1 MASPFQ
7 AITTGNKSISE
18 RVSAPLRAVKAER
31 ERRQEK
37 AEGTYDALNIDYM
50 GLPNNQIQFTQSWG
64 DAVRENLVEGYR
76 TNNQDMIREAK
87 EQGKQ
92 LQGYIT
98 AIQQDYTIGRN
109 SLKRAEAV
117 QFRGLSNTKEE
128 IELGFRNRY
137 EEPFSFETNSKG
149 YPTNLVIGGNPAG
162 VNELVNNFRNN
173 PFMVVEDVDFG
184 SGYRAESIAERHAS
198 EVNVLSSSNAVR
210 AKASEFAKD
219 DLENDMVSNEDLA
232 VLYAVRKK
240 LISDINDPSE
250 SDVTRIQNIAN
261 DADKLEE
268 AKNLYIQDYENFLVN
283 GWETNEKARQRQ
295 QSIQE
300 ERAAN
305 KGILSLNPVIS
316 DGMSTYYMDVE
327 GVDFNIKGNETVTS
341 VAFDR
346 NGNISKVTT
355 RKSSTDPNSFNTSA
369 RILADVT
376 YTGSNLT
383 QEIRQLVKNRI
394 ETKAPNGFDRLK
406 NKAIRQ
412 FGSGPNEEGA
422 IDAFNQPAES

>member
-128 IELGFRNRY
+128 IELGFRNRFQKTY
-137 EEPFSFETNSKG
+137 
-149 YPTNLVIGGNPAG
+149 LC
-162 VNELVNNFRNN
+162 LL
-173 PFMVVEDVDFG
+173 M
-184 SGYRAESIAERHAS
+184 
-198 EVNVLSSSNAVR
+198 
-210 AKASEFAKD
+210 
-219 DLENDMVSNEDLA
+219 
-232 VLYAVRKK
+232 
-240 LISDINDPSE
+240 
-250 SDVTRIQNIAN
+250 AN
-261 DADKLEE
+261 Q
-268 AKNLYIQDYENFLVN
+268 I
-283 GWETNEKARQRQ
+283 T
-295 QSIQE
+295 
-300 ERAAN
+300 
-305 KGILSLNPVIS
+305 
-316 DGMSTYYMDVE
+316 
-327 GVDFNIKGNETVTS
+327 
-341 VAFDR
+341 
-346 NGNISKVTT
+346 
-355 RKSSTDPNSFNTSA
+355 
-369 RILADVT
+369 
-376 YTGSNLT
+376 
-383 QEIRQLVKNRI
+383 
-394 ETKAPNGFDRLK
+394 
-406 NKAIRQ
+406 
-412 FGSGPNEEGA
+412 
-422 IDAFNQPAES
+422 